1 MNPLLDQFQSEGR
14 ELLEGISAKLLH
26 LERAPDDPGVMDEL
40 FRFVHT
46 LKGNSGLFELPQMT
60 RVLHAGEDLL
70 DAVRDGKQ
78 PFSAALADQLLEAM
92 DFVAA
97 MFDEIGDGDSA
108 KLPDPGWQAE
118 PAAQLAAALR
128 AHLQSAP
135 PAAAPAGAPAG
146 APASAGPGSP
156 ASAGQDAP
164 AQEQTPD
171 QSTLA
176 ALPEA
181 ARMALYRRL
190 LAGAA
195 CHVLIYEPEAE
206 SFFKGEDP
214 FFQISQLPEPLWR
227 QISAR
232 EPWPPL
238 AELDAYHC
246 VLRFQMALE
255 SSAEA
260 LAEHFRYVPEQVR
273 IQPITAEQL
282 PLPQGRLDDGPMT
295 ANFIRAALTQV
306 DAQQTDALQ
315 RAARALLELSAPD
328 LCIASG
334 LRWLLLVLELEP
346 DNRDRLRD
354 LLGAI
359 EHQCLG
365 AAAQGASPAP
375 SAIPSAPPSS
385 TRTAADPETIAS
397 LPPAWRHS
405 LEQGL
410 AAQRQILAL
419 DDRPE
424 WFLGRLRAVAASL
437 SGLCRA
443 LAADAALEAL
453 AEAAAQ
459 AEAAADPAPLRD
471 WLARHDFALP
481 ATDGALTSTADS
493 PAETAAGSAAD
504 AAASSAN
511 QPTAAATAATP
522 SDEPIRFGRRA
533 EDHPGTP
540 RTLKVD
546 QEKIDRLMG
555 LVGEMVVAKNAL
567 PYLAGR
573 AEEHYR
579 VRELSREIKTQYSV
593 INRIAEEMQDAMMQ
607 VRLLPV
613 SFIFQ
618 RFPRLVRDIAHKLGK
633 EVELIM
639 QGESTEADKNIIEAL
654 AEPMIHILRNSL
666 DHGLELP
673 EEREAAGKPR
683 GGKLEITAQPLSD
696 RVLITIRDDGRG
708 IDAEAIRRKAYEKG
722 LIDEATAERL
732 NEQEALNLIFAPG
745 LSTAAKIS
753 DLSGRGV
760 GMDVVRS
767 AILRVKGSIDL
778 RSQVG
783 KGTELRL
790 SLPLS
795 MAVTNVMIIAS
806 AGQHFGVP
814 MEAVAETVR
823 VARRDI
829 HLIKQRQT
837 TVLRGRVI
845 PLLELNSLLGLG
857 IPPVANEDDALA
869 VLIVRIEQDELG
881 IIVDDCR
888 ETVDII
894 LKPLEGFL
902 GTLPGYAGT
911 ALLGDGSVLL
921 VLNPTELL

>member
-1 MNPLLDQFQSEGR
+1 MNALLDQFQSEGR
-14 ELLEGISAKLLH
+14 ELLEGISEKLLQ
-26 LERAPDDPGVMDEL
+26 LERAPNDGALMDEL

-60 RVLHAGEDLL
+60 KVLHAGEDLL
-70 DAVRDGKQ
+70 DRVRDGQ
-78 PFSAALADQLLEAM
+78 LAFSQELADQLLEAM

-97 MFDEIGDGDSA
+97 IFDEIGDGETA
-108 KLPDPGWQAE
+108 ALPDPAWQAGA
-118 PAAQLAAALR
+118 AAQQAEALR
-128 AHLQSAP
+128 ALLQAATTAAETTAP
-135 PAAAPAGAPAG
+135 AASDAATTAGPMEMPAAAEQ
-146 APASAGPGSP
+146 SP
-156 ASAGQDAP
+156 AEA
-164 AQEQTPD
+164 
-171 QSTLA
+171 LA

-181 ARMALYRRL
+181 ARITLYRRL
-190 LAGAA
+190 STGAD
-195 CHVLIYEPEAE
+195 CYYLTYEPDTDA
-206 SFFKGEDP
+206 FFKGEDP
-214 FFQISQLPEPLWR
+214 FFQITQLADPIWR
-227 QISAR
+227 RISTR
-232 EPWPPL
+232 EPWPAL
-238 AELDAYHC
+238 AELDAYQC
-246 VLRFQMALE
+246 VLRFELALE
-255 SSAEA
+255 TTEET

-273 IQPITAEQL
+273 IHTITAEQL
-282 PLPQGRLDDGPMT
+282 PVPTGRHDDGPMT
-295 ANFIRAALTQV
+295 VNFIRAALTQV
-306 DAQQTDALQ
+306 DAKETDALK
-315 RAARALLELSAPD
+315 RAAHALLELSAPD

-346 DNRDRLRD
+346 DNRERLRAV
-354 LLGAI
+354 LSAI
-359 EHQCLG
+359 ERQCLG
-365 AAAQGASPAP
+365 ATAAPDATPAP
-375 SAIPSAPPSS
+375 PAIAANASSATPP
-385 TRTAADPETIAS
+385 TRVS
-397 LPPAWRHS
+397 LPPEWRRT
-405 LEQGL
+405 LEQTL
-410 AAQRQILAL
+410 AAQRHILAL
-419 DDRPE
+419 EDRVA
-424 WFLGRLRAVAASL
+424 WFGGRLRAAAHSL
-437 SGLCRA
+437 AGLCRA
-443 LAADAALEAL
+443 LGADDALSAL
-453 AEAAAQ
+453 TTATAQ
-459 AEAAADPAPLRD
+459 AESSGDPAPLRD
-471 WLARHDFALP
+471 WLARQDFALDTP
-481 ATDGALTSTADS
+481 EEVGEPQPETTSR
-493 PAETAAGSAAD
+493 EAAD
-504 AAASSAN
+504 ASAGNQAALKAESAPAPANGGASSE
-511 QPTAAATAATP
+511 
-522 SDEPIRFGRRA
+522 EPVRFGRRA
-533 EDHPGTP
+533 EDQNVTP

-546 QEKIDRLMG
+546 QVKIDRLMN

-633 EVELIM
+633 EVELVM

-654 AEPMIHILRNSL
+654 GEPLIHILRNSL

-683 GGKLEITAQPLSD
+683 SGKLEISAQPFSD

-732 NEQEALNLIFAPG
+732 DEQESLNLIFAAG
-745 LSTAAKIS
+745 LSTAAKVS

-767 AILRVKGSIDL
+767 AILRVNGNIDL
-778 RSQVG
+778 RSQPG

-795 MAVTNVMIIAS
+795 MAVTNVMIIES
-806 AGQHFGVP
+806 AGQRFGVP
-814 MEAVAETVR
+814 MDAVAETVR

-829 HLIKQRQT
+829 HLIKHRQT

-845 PLLELNSLLGLG
+845 PLLALNTLLGLD
-857 IPPVANEDDALA
+857 IPPLANEDDAQA
-869 VLIVRIEQDELG
+869 VLIVRIDQDELG

>member
-14 ELLEGISAKLLH
+14 ELLEGISEKLLH

-108 KLPDPGWQAE
+108 SLPDPGWQAE
-118 PAAQLAAALR
+118 PATQLAAALR
-128 AHLQSAP
+128 AHLQSTP
-135 PAAAPAGAPAG
+135 PAGRPD
-146 APASAGPGSP
+146 SAGPDAP
-156 ASAGQDAP
+156 AAAGQDAP
-164 AQEQTPD
+164 IPETLPD

-176 ALPEA
+176 ALPEV
-181 ARMALYRRL
+181 ARMALYRRIL
-190 LAGAA
+190 VGAS
-195 CHVLIYEPEAE
+195 CHVLVYEPEAE

-227 QISAR
+227 RISAR
-232 EPWPPL
+232 EPWPAL

-246 VLRFQMALE
+246 VLRFELVLE
-255 SSAEA
+255 SSADE

-273 IQPITAEQL
+273 ILAIQPEQL

-306 DAQQTDALQ
+306 DARQTDALQ

-346 DNRDRLRD
+346 DNRERLRD

-359 EHQCLG
+359 EHHCLG
-365 AAAQGASPAP
+365 TPVHDARLAP
-375 SAIPSAPPSS
+375 SAA
-385 TRTAADPETIAS
+385 RTAAGPETIAS
-397 LPPAWRHS
+397 LPPEWRHS
-405 LEQGL
+405 LEQAL

-419 DDRPE
+419 EERPD
-424 WFLGRLRAVAASL
+424 WFQGRLRAVAASL
-437 SGLCRA
+437 NGLCRA
-443 LAADAALEAL
+443 LGAESALEAL
-453 AEAAAQ
+453 AQATAQ
-459 AEAAADPAPLRD
+459 AEAQADSAPLRD
-471 WLARHDFALP
+471 WLTHHDFALP
-481 ATDGALTSTADS
+481 TIDS
-493 PAETAAGSAAD
+493 PPELPAESPAGSAAD
-504 AAASSAN
+504 AAAPSVR
-511 QPTAAATAATP
+511 QPAAPVPATGATP
-522 SDEPIRFGRRA
+522 SDEPVRFGRRA
-533 EDHPGTP
+533 EDQAGTP

-546 QEKIDRLMG
+546 QVKIDRLMG

-633 EVELIM
+633 EVELVM

-683 GGKLEITAQPLSD
+683 GGKLEISAQPLSD

-795 MAVTNVMIIAS
+795 MAVTNVMIIES
-806 AGQHFGVP
+806 ARQRFGVP

-829 HLIKQRQT
+829 HLIKHRQT

-845 PLLELNSLLGLG
+845 PLLELNSLLGLDV
-857 IPPVANEDDALA
+857 PPVANEDDALA
-869 VLIVRIEQDELG
+869 VLIARIEQDELG